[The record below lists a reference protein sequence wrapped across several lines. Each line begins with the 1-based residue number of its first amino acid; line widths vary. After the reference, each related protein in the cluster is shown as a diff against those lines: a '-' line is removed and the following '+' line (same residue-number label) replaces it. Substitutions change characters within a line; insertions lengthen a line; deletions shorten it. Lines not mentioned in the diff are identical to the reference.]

1 MKEKFIK
8 VLKVEPHKRPEEALL
23 ENELSALQRAVSI
36 GADYTGLIEV
46 VSLDADTCIIANEEA
61 KIINLE
67 PNRRLGHDVLCGV
80 FYVAGQNKHGD
91 FCSLS
96 EKSMKAYAEQ
106 FAEPED
112 ILDSEVVK
120 TLITRFFLI

>member
-1 MKEKFIK
+1 MKEKTIK
-8 VLKVEPHKRPEEALL
+8 VLKVEPHKVPEVVSL

-67 PNRRLGHDVLCGV
+67 PNRRLGCDVLCGV

-112 ILDSEVVK
+112 ILESEVVK
-120 TLITRFFLI
+120 TLITRFLLL

>member
-1 MKEKFIK
+1 MKEKIIK
-8 VLKVEPHKRPEEALL
+8 VLKVEPHKVPEVVSL

-46 VSLDADTCIIANEEA
+46 VSLDADTCIICNEEA
-61 KIINLE
+61 KLINLE
-67 PNRRLGHDVLCGV
+67 PNRRLGCDVLCGV

-91 FCSLS
+91 FTSLP
-96 EKSMKAYAEQ
+96 EKAMKEYAEM

-112 ILDSEVVK
+112 ILESEVAK
-120 TLITRFFLI
+120 TLITRFFLL